1 MEWDRGRI
9 GFGDPGGIGFVCQE
23 VGDRLFHGHGQRD
36 QKRGEDERSLQVQGG
51 RERRRRRETTYRIIL
66 PISIPPAQ

>member
-9 GFGDPGGIGFVCQE
+9 GFRDPGGIGFVCQE
-23 VGDRLFHGHGQRD
+23 VGDG
-36 QKRGEDERSLQVQGG
+36 
-51 RERRRRRETTYRIIL
+51 RIIL